1 MKPVRSLCIVN
12 ESKGGTPMDTHF
24 AARLSA
30 GRKSHGLTQ
39 QHADRS
45 GARVRHQAFSGHSS

>member
-1 MKPVRSLCIVN
+1 
-12 ESKGGTPMDTHF
+12 MDTHF